1 MFLLSPEG
9 DMRPG
14 DLHAQVFLEK
24 RVLLADMDGI
34 QRLSE
39 GSLGNLKVCTV
50 L

>member
-1 MFLLSPEG
+1 MFLLSPEA

-24 RVLLADMDGI
+24 RTLLTDTEGR

-39 GSLGNLKVCTV
+39 VGSGET
-50 L
+50 